1 MRGPENVKFITYNKT
16 FFYNNVTLAQA
27 WLDRN
32 MRVCG
37 ILRSNRGIP
46 YDQQGKA
53 NACGKG
59 SQRSGGKV
67 TMVQVW
73 KDKRLVQMINTIH
86 DTTTVNTGRKEK
98 KTNMEMKMSFAIDQ
112 YSKFMKGIDKADQYV
127 SYYSVLTKTVKC
139 LKKVV
144 LYLLNCA
151 LFNAI
156 FWYWTLTAILLYEVS
171 AVLGSGA

>member
-67 TMVQVW
+67 M
-73 KDKRLVQMINTIH
+73 
-86 DTTTVNTGRKEK
+86 
-98 KTNMEMKMSFAIDQ
+98 
-112 YSKFMKGIDKADQYV
+112 
-127 SYYSVLTKTVKC
+127 
-139 LKKVV
+139 
-144 LYLLNCA
+144 
-151 LFNAI
+151 
-156 FWYWTLTAILLYEVS
+156 
-171 AVLGSGA
+171 